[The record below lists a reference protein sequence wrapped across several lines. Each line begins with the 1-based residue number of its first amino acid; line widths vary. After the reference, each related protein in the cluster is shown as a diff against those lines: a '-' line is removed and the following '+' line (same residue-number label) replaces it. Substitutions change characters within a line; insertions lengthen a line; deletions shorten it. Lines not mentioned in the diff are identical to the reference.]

1 MKKNLFSQKT
11 KKEQKKPY
19 RPRPIRRVGKIPK
32 QTSKERYY
40 KDKAIRTMKDI
51 DEIERSPKYTLNVP
65 GGLK

>member
-19 RPRPIRRVGKIPK
+19 RSRPIRRIGKTPK

-40 KDKAIRTMKDI
+40 KDKGVRIFNEENNPDYAPNRVLHI
-51 DEIERSPKYTLNVP
+51 DK
-65 GGLK
+65 G